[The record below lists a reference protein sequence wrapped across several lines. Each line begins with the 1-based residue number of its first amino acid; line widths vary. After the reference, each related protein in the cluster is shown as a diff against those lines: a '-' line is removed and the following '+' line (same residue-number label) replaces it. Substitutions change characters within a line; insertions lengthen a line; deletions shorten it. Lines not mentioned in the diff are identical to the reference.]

1 MRLRSTVWPTLAGV
15 KGGRLISLVVL
26 LVGVAGTVHGLGASG
41 ATVSRP
47 GQRLEAAP
55 RTFSVIAVG
64 DWLSEHRVN
73 EAAAAVAAPGVR
85 VDHGPLLAPIAPI
98 IASADLAICH
108 METPITEPGGRYGF
122 MGRGPYGSSLIAAPY
137 ELAGDLQ
144 RVGFDRC
151 STASNH
157 SWDLGSA
164 GIGSTL
170 AALDAAGISH
180 TGTARSPGEAA
191 TSVIEV
197 RRTRVAHVSFAL
209 NSNSGFPSE
218 PWLINRAS
226 SGAGVI
232 AAVAEGRRLG
242 AEVVIVS
249 LHVFVEM
256 QSSPVPADR
265 ALVEAVIAGSDP
277 DLIVI
282 HGPHTIQP
290 FEVVS
295 GTPVFW
301 SLGNFMSAMGVPGR
315 GRFSD
320 LRTLDGLLAS
330 IRFTEQA
337 DGSFAAVA
345 EPVLLCQMLAGRV
358 VYPGFAPS
366 ATPISD
372 VVAGSIDA
380 CRGRSVPVV
389 AGLR

>member
-1 MRLRSTVWPTLAGV
+1 MIYARVVGRWQSIIVLAV
-15 KGGRLISLVVL
+15 
-26 LVGVAGTVHGLGASG
+26 LVGAAGTVHGFMGSG
-41 ATVSRP
+41 ATVDRQA
-47 GQRLEAAP
+47 QRLTTPP
-55 RTFSVIAVG
+55 RSFSMIAVG

-73 EAAAAVAAPGVR
+73 EAAAGFAPPGVR
-85 VDHGPLLAPIAPI
+85 VDHGPMLAPIAPI

-108 METPITEPGGRYGF
+108 METPITEPGAAYGF
-122 MGRGPYGSSLIAAPY
+122 LGRGPYGSSLIGAPY

-157 SWDLGSA
+157 SWDLGVS
-164 GIGSTL
+164 GIESTL
-170 AALDAAGISH
+170 AAFDSVGISH
-180 TGTARSPGEAA
+180 TGTARSPAEAA
-191 TSVIEV
+191 TSVFEV
-197 RRTRVAHVSFAL
+197 RGTTVAHVSFAL

-218 PWLINRAS
+218 QWRINRARS
-226 SGAGVI
+226 SADVI
-232 AAVAEGRRLG
+232 AAVNVGRRHG

-256 QSSPVPADR
+256 QSQPVPADR
-265 ALVEAVIAGSDP
+265 ALVEAVIAGSDV
-277 DLIVI
+277 DLVVV

-290 FEVVS
+290 FEVVN

-330 IRFTEQA
+330 IRFNEQA

-345 EPVLLCQMLAGRV
+345 EPLLLCQILTGRV

-372 VVAGSIDA
+372 GVAGSIEA
-380 CRGRSVPVV
+380 CRDRSVPVV